1 LVFSFLDLGE
11 IIRDLRDSPKGALK
25 KTLKLSGRK
34 EEEEEEEE
42 EGDVMNEG
50 AVAGEVVDEEE
61 EEIRR
66 HLEATRE
73 EDQRVLKFLEAQR
86 AAKNAINTDITSLD
100 NEQKEDKEKDPDED
114 RLVEKLLLDMTIERV
129 TCK

>member
-1 LVFSFLDLGE
+1 
-11 IIRDLRDSPKGALK
+11 
-25 KTLKLSGRK
+25 LKLSGRK
-34 EEEEEEEE
+34 EEEED
-42 EGDVMNEG
+42 DVLNEG

-86 AAKNAINTDITSLD
+86 AAKNADIAHLD
-100 NEQKEDKEKDPDED
+100 NDPKEDKEKDPDMD
-114 RLVEKLLLDMTIERV
+114 RLVEKSFLDVTIERV